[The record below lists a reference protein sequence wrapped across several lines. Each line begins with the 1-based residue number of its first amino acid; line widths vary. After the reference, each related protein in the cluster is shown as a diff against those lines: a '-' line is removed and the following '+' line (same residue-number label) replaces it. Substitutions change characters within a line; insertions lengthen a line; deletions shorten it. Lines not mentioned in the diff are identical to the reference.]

1 VSDHAAG
8 RSSVCRGT
16 TAYHTQ
22 VSNLG
27 IFKGEAEV
35 FISTHTK
42 RKKKM
47 LKMANAAFSFPR
59 KKYTVL
65 LKL

>member
-1 VSDHAAG
+1 M
-8 RSSVCRGT
+8 
-16 TAYHTQ
+16 
-22 VSNLG
+22 G